1 MNTLAL
7 LIVAATGVFLVG
19 EAAILTTQNAKSAI
33 IFKAIPAILGV
44 GCIWAAT
51 VLWGL
56 Q

>member
-7 LIVAATGVFLVG
+7 LVVATTGIFLVG
-19 EAAILTTQNAKSAI
+19 EAAILTTHNAKSAI
-33 IFKAIPAILGV
+33 IFKVAPAILGV

-51 VLWGL
+51 VLWWA